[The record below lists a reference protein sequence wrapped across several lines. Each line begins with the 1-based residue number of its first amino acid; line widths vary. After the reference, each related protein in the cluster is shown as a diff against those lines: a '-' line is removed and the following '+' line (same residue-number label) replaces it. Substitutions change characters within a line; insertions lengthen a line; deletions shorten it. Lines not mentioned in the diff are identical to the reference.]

1 MKIFIFFMLI
11 ITTMNASDFKPW
23 TKKIEQLSEEEK
35 NVLLHKGTER
45 PFVGK
50 YTNEK
55 SRGIYTCKVCDTPL
69 YDSSSKF
76 DSGSGWPSFDDA
88 IEGAIKRI
96 PDADG
101 RRVEIVCANCGAHLG
116 HVFEG
121 EGFTAKNTRHC
132 VNSISLNLVK
142 KPDIKDKNLSYA
154 YFAGGCFWG
163 VEYYLQKLDG
173 VKEVISGFM
182 GGHVKNPSY
191 YEVVRTNTG
200 HLETVEVVYDSSV
213 ISYEEIAKTF
223 FEIHD
228 PTQTNG
234 QGPDIGEQYL
244 SAVFVNNEDERK
256 TVESLIEKLEAN
268 GYRVATK
275 IVEKSE
281 FYAADE
287 SHQDYYE
294 KKGSKPYCHGY
305 VKRF

>member
-1 MKIFIFFMLI
+1 MKLLTIFILLL
-11 ITTMNASDFKPW
+11 TMMEASQLQSLED
-23 TKKIEQLSEEEK
+23 KIQKLTEEEK
-35 NVLLHKGTER
+35 RVLLYKGTER

-55 SRGIYTCKVCDTPL
+55 SRGIYTCKLCDAPL
-69 YDSSSKF
+69 FDSSAKF
-76 DSGSGWPSFDDA
+76 DSHSGWPSFDDA
-88 IEGAIKRI
+88 IEGAVKRV
-96 PDADG
+96 PDSDG

-121 EGFTAKNTRHC
+121 EGFTSKNTRHC
-132 VNSISLNLVK
+132 VNSISLNLIK
-142 KPDIKDKNLSYA
+142 KQDAKKEGLSYA

-191 YEVVRTNTG
+191 YEVVRSDTG
-200 HLETVEVVYDSSV
+200 HLETVEVIYDKNK
-213 ISYEEIAKTF
+213 ISYEELAKAF

-234 QGPDIGEQYL
+234 QGPDIGKQYL
-244 SAVFVNNEDERK
+244 SAIFVNNEEERK
-256 TVESLIEKLEAN
+256 TVVRLIEQLESK
-268 GYRVATK
+268 GYKVATK
-275 IVEKSE
+275 IKEKSE
-281 FYAADE
+281 FYPADE
-287 SHQDYYE
+287 SHQNYYE